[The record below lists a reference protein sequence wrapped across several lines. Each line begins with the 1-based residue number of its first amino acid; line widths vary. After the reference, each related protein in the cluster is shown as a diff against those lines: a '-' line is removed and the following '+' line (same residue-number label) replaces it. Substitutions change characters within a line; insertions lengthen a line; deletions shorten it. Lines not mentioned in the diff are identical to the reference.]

1 MFRINQE
8 WVTGTVPVTHSPQPA
23 REGNVSPDKFMKRP
37 LVTKFIVLI
46 ISVIMIA
53 GCTHSA
59 EKTGDPGLLLG
70 FSQIGSESAWRI
82 GNTRD
87 IENSAAEY
95 GISLMLE
102 NANQSQENQ
111 IDAIRRFIAYRVDVI
126 AFSPIVEDGWDN
138 VLMEARE
145 AGIPVILVDRDIET
159 EKEGLTTC
167 LIGADFYNEGV
178 MAAQYLIRKA
188 DSLGLDHVNI
198 VEITGTENSTPMRQR
213 QAGFAD
219 TIAGDGRMNIL
230 ESIDGDFLT
239 SRGAE
244 CMRYLLDTYGD
255 DIDVVYSHNDEMTF
269 GALPEIEKSDLVP
282 GRDIIIISIDAGQEA
297 IDVLKE
303 GRINCVVEC
312 TPNLGDE
319 LMETAIRLKN
329 GEEVEAVIH
338 PVEQVFSDEMDVS
351 SIAPRGY

>member
-1 MFRINQE
+1 MLRRKAFRL
-8 WVTGTVPVTHSPQPA
+8 TGILLA
-23 REGNVSPDKFMKRP
+23 LM
-37 LVTKFIVLI
+37 L
-46 ISVIMIA
+46 IA
-53 GCTHSA
+53 GCGHAA
-59 EKTGDPGLLLG
+59 EETAEPGLLLG

-87 IENSAAEY
+87 IENSAEEY
-95 GISLMLE
+95 GVSLMFE

-111 IDAIRRFIAYRVDVI
+111 IDAIRRFIAYKVDVI

-138 VLMEARE
+138 VLMEAKE
-145 AGIPVILVDRDIET
+145 AGIPVILVDRDIRT
-159 EKEGLTTC
+159 EQEGLTTC

-188 DSLGLDHVNI
+188 DSLGLENVNI
-198 VEITGTENSTPMRQR
+198 VEITGTENSTPMEQR

-219 TIAGDGRMNIL
+219 TIASDPRMHIL
-230 ESIDGDFLT
+230 ESIDGDFIT

-244 CMRYLLDTYGD
+244 CMRYLLDTYGE
-255 DIDVVYSHNDEMTF
+255 DIDVVYSHNDEMTL
-269 GALPEIEKSDLVP
+269 GALPEIEKTSMVP
-282 GRDIIIISIDAGQEA
+282 GKDIIIISIDAGQEA

-319 LMETAIRLKN
+319 LMETALRLKN

-351 SIAPRGY
+351 TIAPRGY

>member
-1 MFRINQE
+1 MFSNGGSLMLRNK
-8 WVTGTVPVTHSPQPA
+8 SY
-23 REGNVSPDKFMKRP
+23 K
-37 LVTKFIVLI
+37 VLGI
-46 ISVIMIA
+46 LMALMLFA
-53 GCTHSA
+53 GCGAAA
-59 EKTGDPGLLLG
+59 EDTAEPELLLG

-87 IENSAAEY
+87 IESAAEEH
-95 GISLMLE
+95 GVSLMFE
-102 NANQSQENQ
+102 NANQSQANQ
-111 IDAIRRFIAYRVDVI
+111 IDAIRRFIAYKVDVI

-145 AGIPVILVDRDIET
+145 AGIPVILVDRDIKT
-159 EKEGLTTC
+159 EIDGLTTC

-178 MAAQYLIRKA
+178 MAAEYLIRKA
-188 DSLGLDHVNI
+188 DELGLESVNI

-219 TIAGDGRMNIL
+219 TIAGDERMHIL
-230 ESIDGDFLT
+230 ESIDGDFLK

-255 DIDVVYSHNDEMTF
+255 EIDVVYSHNDEMTL
-269 GALPEIEKSDLVP
+269 GALPEIENSDLVP
-282 GRDIIIISIDAGQEA
+282 GQDIIIISIDAGQEA

-319 LMETAIRLKN
+319 LMETALRLKN
-329 GEEVEAVIH
+329 GEQVEAVIH
-338 PVEQVFSDEMDVS
+338 PVEQVFSDEMDVD
-351 SIAPRGY
+351 SIGPRGY